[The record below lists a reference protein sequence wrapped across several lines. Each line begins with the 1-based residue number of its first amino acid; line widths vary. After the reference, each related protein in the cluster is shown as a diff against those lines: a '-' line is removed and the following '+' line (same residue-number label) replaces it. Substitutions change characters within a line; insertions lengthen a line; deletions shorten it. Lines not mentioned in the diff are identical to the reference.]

1 MSHQSGHND
10 NIIVDSDSH
19 FTIDIVTRSITNAA
33 NKKISLIQF
42 DHNSE
47 RYTFDIDRYI
57 EGHDV
62 LDSNRVQVN
71 YVNISASDNSKHI
84 GLYEVTDLQVHP
96 DDDKKACFTWL
107 ISENATHYNG
117 MLNFAISFACVE
129 GDDIKYRWNSAIC
142 NTIIIAAGLNNNN
155 SVAEFYP
162 DELLKW
168 ENYMTTH
175 FQELSDDLE
184 TNVIPAMVDER
195 YINRDFATSQEVAA
209 IFGLDVSDIEDVATA
224 SEMDALL
231 TAENVGRTYRYT
243 GTTDDSYV
251 NGDLYRVEEE

>member
-1 MSHQSGHND
+1 
-10 NIIVDSDSH
+10 
-19 FTIDIVTRSITNAA
+19 
-33 NKKISLIQF
+33 
-42 DHNSE
+42 
-47 RYTFDIDRYI
+47 
-57 EGHDV
+57 
-62 LDSNRVQVN
+62 
-71 YVNISASDNSKHI
+71 
-84 GLYEVTDLQVHP
+84 
-96 DDDKKACFTWL
+96 
-107 ISENATHYNG
+107 
-117 MLNFAISFACVE
+117 
-129 GDDIKYRWNSAIC
+129 
-142 NTIIIAAGLNNNN
+142 
-155 SVAEFYP
+155 
-162 DELLKW
+162 
-168 ENYMTTH
+168 MTTH